1 MIEDINKRQKK
12 KFRVALLSVVI
23 VSIVVFLLALMV
35 GQYGFISPIDLA
47 KIIVNL
53 FGADFELPASYENI
67 IQFIRLPRT
76 LAAFL
81 VGGALSISGLVY
93 QNTFNNKL
101 ISPDILGVSAGACV
115 GAGIAI
121 LMSMNSG
128 MISAFAFVFG
138 AIAVIITLVLPKFF
152 RNKSTITLVLAGII
166 VGAFMNSIIGLLK
179 FLADEDDK
187 LAEITFWMMGS
198 VTGIQMKEVL
208 YVTPLILIPMII
220 LIVMSH
226 RIDVVS
232 LGKEEAQSLGVNYKR
247 NRLIIIACSTVLTAA
262 SVSISGNVGWVG
274 LVIPHIAR
282 AITSNRSGESLPIS
296 FFFGGAFMM
305 AVDIM
310 SRTFSKDDIP
320 LSIITGILGAVIYSV
335 VLVKKGRT
343 INE

>member
-1 MIEDINKRQKK
+1 M
-12 KFRVALLSVVI
+12 
-23 VSIVVFLLALMV
+23 
-35 GQYGFISPIDLA
+35 
-47 KIIVNL
+47 
-53 FGADFELPASYENI
+53 
-67 IQFIRLPRT
+67 
-76 LAAFL
+76 
-81 VGGALSISGLVY
+81 
-93 QNTFNNKL
+93 
-101 ISPDILGVSAGACV
+101 
-115 GAGIAI
+115 
-121 LMSMNSG
+121 
-128 MISAFAFVFG
+128 
-138 AIAVIITLVLPKFF
+138 
-152 RNKSTITLVLAGII
+152 
-166 VGAFMNSIIGLLK
+166 
-179 FLADEDDK
+179 
-187 LAEITFWMMGS
+187 
-198 VTGIQMKEVL
+198 
-208 YVTPLILIPMII
+208 IPMII